1 MNGNKLSDSATN
13 AAKLEQYYLDYKAN
27 KEKEA
32 LNKLGLP
39 IFMKSPERKAKPKEE
54 LILPSDRKPLPGLKK
69 NYPLDILSRL
79 PEGIIKSREVQFE
92 EDKTSRGLAGKVLTD
107 DYIKDSISSAL
118 GAPVDLANTL
128 LSLLGIEVEQKPFL
142 GSKYIREA
150 YDKPPYRYPIK
161 PKAKY

>member
-69 NYPLDILSRL
+69 NYPLDILLRQL
-79 PEGIIKSREVQFE
+79 PEGIRKSREVRLE
-92 EDKTSRGLAGKVLTD
+92 EEKSGRDISSN
-107 DYIKDSISSAL
+107 YIKDSISSAL

>member
-54 LILPSDRKPLPGLKK
+54 LILPSDRKTLPGLKK
-69 NYPLDILSRL
+69 NYPLDILLRQL
-79 PEGIIKSREVQFE
+79 PEGIRKSREVRLE
-92 EDKTSRGLAGKVLTD
+92 EEKSGRDISSN
-107 DYIKDSISSAL
+107 YIKDSISSAL